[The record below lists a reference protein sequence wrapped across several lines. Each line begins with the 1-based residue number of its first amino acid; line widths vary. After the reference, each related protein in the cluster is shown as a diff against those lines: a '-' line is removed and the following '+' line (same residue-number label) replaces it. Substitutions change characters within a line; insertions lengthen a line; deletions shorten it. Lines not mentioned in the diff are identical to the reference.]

1 MPSPGSTPSALLK
14 EPEVSP
20 ESGKGEETH
29 LVGLVDVGAHTML
42 DHLLYQQG
50 VGLVTDLPKP
60 ESKAHQGWTG
70 PVQGGAPVEP
80 CLGTLGNPGL
90 HLLSALS
97 PASRTTFGTVSLTTQ
112 VKAGQFHRPRRVNAA
127 LSTVTATP
135 ALTLNTF
142 SLLMKPNPE

>member
-1 MPSPGSTPSALLK
+1 MPSPGGTPSALLK

-60 ESKAHQGWTG
+60 ERKARQGWAG
-70 PVQGGAPVEP
+70 PIQGGALADPY
-80 CLGTLGNPGL
+80 LSILGNQGL
-90 HLLSALS
+90 HVLSALS
-97 PASRTTFGTVSLTTQ
+97 PASRTRFGL
-112 VKAGQFHRPRRVNAA
+112 F
-127 LSTVTATP
+127 LSP
-135 ALTLNTF
+135 P
-142 SLLMKPNPE
+142 K